1 MATLYIVA
9 TPIGN
14 LKDITLRAIDTLAK
28 VDMVAAEDTRVTQKL
43 FSAHGISTPLISY
56 HQHNIEQRD
65 NELLSR
71 LKEGSDIALVTDAGT
86 PLISDPGHSIVSLC
100 RQYNILVVPIPGA
113 CAAITAL
120 CANDFNVTRYFFE
133 GFLPPKQSARRQ
145 RLQLICGY
153 SQAIIFYEAKH
164 RIVDMLKDLLAIV
177 GDSRRVMIARE
188 LTKMHEQILSGDIA
202 DIISQFDESIACKG
216 EFVVLLDGAK
226 DDPKSSEEEKKMRLL
241 FASVTTTMS
250 HTDAVKLARQL
261 SDLPKNTL
269 YQIASEYYK

>member
-202 DIISQFDESIACKG
+202 DIISQFDDSIVCKG

-226 DDPKSSEEEKKMRLL
+226 DDSKSSEEEKKMRLL
-241 FASVTTTMS
+241 FASVTTAMS